1 MNERFAAYVKLL
13 RLPGLGGLAIPPV
26 FGAISVGIYDFHK
39 LVILFV
45 IGCFTAIFGFVLNDY
60 ADVELDALVPELR
73 KKPLVSGMVDRKN
86 AVAIS
91 ILCVILS
98 FFFAFLLWK
107 GELFNEMGFAAIVSL
122 SLAGILGT
130 FYNLY
135 GKKIPGSD
143 FTVALSMS
151 LVFLFGALA
160 VGKPTLL
167 TWVIFIL
174 TFNQTLHMNAVE
186 GGIKDADHDF
196 IMGVKNMALASGV
209 RMEKEKIVIPWH
221 FKIFGMGIRI
231 SSLLLIFIP
240 FTYGLKYFI
249 WQIVLLLILMTMVI
263 LIEARLLW
271 IKKFDRGKIRRL
283 IASAAFTRYSI
294 VPVML
299 VSKIGM
305 VSFALIALPIA
316 WYIAFTP
323 LTGGKLFQPEM

>member
-1 MNERFAAYVKLL
+1 MNERFAAYIKLL

-26 FGAISVGIYDFHK
+26 FGAISVGVYDFYK
-39 LVILFV
+39 LAILFI

-60 ADVELDALVPELR
+60 ADVELDALIPELR
-73 KKPLVSGMVDRKN
+73 KKPLVSGLVERKN

-98 FFFAFLLWK
+98 FFFAFLLLK
-107 GELFNEMGFAAIVSL
+107 NEVFNEMKFAAIASL
-122 SLAGILGT
+122 TLAGILGT
-130 FYNLY
+130 FYNIY
-135 GKKIPGSD
+135 GKKFPGSD

-160 VGKPTLL
+160 VGEPTLL
-167 TWVIFIL
+167 TWIIFIL

-196 IMGVKNMALASGV
+196 VMGVKNIALSSGV
-209 RMEKEKIVIPWH
+209 KVEKEKVVIPWH

-240 FTYGLKYFI
+240 FIYGLKYFI
-249 WQIVLLLILMTMVI
+249 WQIALLLILMAMVI
-263 LIEARLLW
+263 LIEVRLLG
-271 IKKFDRGKIRRL
+271 IKKFDRRKIRKL

-294 VPVML
+294 VPIML

-305 VSFALIALPIA
+305 MSFILVILPIL
-316 WYIAFTP
+316 WYIIFTP
-323 LTGGKLFQPEM
+323 LTGAKLFQPEM